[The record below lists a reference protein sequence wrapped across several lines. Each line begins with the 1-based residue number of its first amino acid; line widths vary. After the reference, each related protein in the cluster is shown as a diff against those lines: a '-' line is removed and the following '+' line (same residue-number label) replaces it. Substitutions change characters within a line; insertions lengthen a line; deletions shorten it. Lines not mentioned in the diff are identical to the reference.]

1 MQLSTT
7 FRGLSRAES
16 ASATSNLERNMTRL
30 DRLLERPVQVRA
42 VVEGGPP
49 EHRVML
55 SMSVEGEDLNAQ
67 SNGYD
72 LTTAIN
78 TACERL
84 RNQLLRRRRRRET
97 NRQKPNS
104 PVSATS

>member
-7 FRGLSRAES
+7 FRGLNRAES
-16 ASATSNLERNMTRL
+16 ASATRGLERNMARL

-49 EHRVML
+49 EFRVQL

-67 SNGYD
+67 DAGHD
-72 LTTAIN
+72 LGTAIN
-78 TACERL
+78 TACDRL

-97 NRQKPNS
+97 NRQKPTA
-104 PVSATS
+104 PA

>member
-16 ASATSNLERNMTRL
+16 ASATASLERNMMRF
-30 DRLLERPVQVRA
+30 DRLLERPVQVRV

-49 EHRVML
+49 ENRVML

-67 SNGYD
+67 STGHD
-72 LTTAIN
+72 LATTIS
-78 TACERL
+78 TACDRL
-84 RNQLLRRRRRRET
+84 RSQLVRRRRRREAA
-97 NRQKPNS
+97 RQKQIS
-104 PVSATS
+104 PADAAS